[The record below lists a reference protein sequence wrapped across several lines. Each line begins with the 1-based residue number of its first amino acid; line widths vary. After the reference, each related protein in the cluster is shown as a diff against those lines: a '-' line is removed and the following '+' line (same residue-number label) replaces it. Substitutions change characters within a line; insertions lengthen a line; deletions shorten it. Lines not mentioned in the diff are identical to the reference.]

1 MAHLNAPIGS
11 MEYENLFADLDPP
24 QKVASGTIVKQASE
38 VTFKRG
44 TILGKDADGKLNML
58 GVAEGLTAD
67 CVLCDD
73 TIIGTDA
80 DVVVPVYVIGCF
92 NQNALI
98 MADSY
103 TLTQGDKDKLR
114 ERGIFLGT
122 VMP

>member
-1 MAHLNAPIGS
+1 MAS
-11 MEYENLFADLDPP
+11 
-24 QKVASGTIVKQASE
+24 S
-38 VTFKRG
+38 
-44 TILGKDADGKLNML
+44 
-58 GVAEGLTAD
+58 
-67 CVLCDD
+67 
-73 TIIGTDA
+73 IIGTDA